1 MNKLDYKKEFKDLY
15 QPKTKPS
22 LVDVPEMTFI
32 SVRGSG
38 DPNTSI
44 EYKEAIE
51 ILYGL
56 SFTIKMSKMSGNQPE
71 GYFEYVVPPLEGLW
85 FSDGITFDGLN
96 VHDKNKYRQF
106 TEDTIGL
113 VFTVSEKHSA
123 TR

>member
-44 EYKEAIE
+44 EYKNPYKISMDY
-51 ILYGL
+51 LL
-56 SFTIKMSKMSGNQPE
+56 
-71 GYFEYVVPPLEGLW
+71 PLRCQ
-85 FSDGITFDGLN
+85 
-96 VHDKNKYRQF
+96 K
-106 TEDTIGL
+106 
-113 VFTVSEKHSA
+113 
-123 TR
+123 

>member
-51 ILYGL
+51 ILYGYL
-56 SFTIKMSKMSGNQPE
+56 L
-71 GYFEYVVPPLEGLW
+71 PLRCQ
-85 FSDGITFDGLN
+85 
-96 VHDKNKYRQF
+96 K
-106 TEDTIGL
+106 
-113 VFTVSEKHSA
+113 
-123 TR
+123 